1 MTRVGEYVAHP
12 NNGNGVWR
20 SSPTDVFSSDIV
32 NMERRKESNE
42 SKGKF
47 WKPIALLCSVAAI
60 LFFICAVALVG
71 LVVVKYVRDE
81 DKPEEGHHHEQQ
93 VSIDDSLH
101 PFREEMKDG
110 RPATQTV
117 DQSRPKTKLRWPL
130 PSGSMYTSFRRASI
144 ATDHG
149 LCSEVGRDVMM
160 QGGNAV
166 EATIASLLCIGVV
179 NPQSSGLGGGFLMTL
194 FNKTTGRCI
203 TIDARETA
211 PAAATQ
217 DMYVEHPVDASYGYR
232 SIAVPSELHGFY
244 TAFTR
249 FGSGKVAW
257 RRLVEPAMNLA
268 SRGFPVSNN
277 LADVL
282 KRKEKHIMIDEHMTK
297 EFVNPVTGR
306 VYEEGDMMRREA
318 LAKTLELIGN
328 DSDPIGLF
336 YRHGMAQSITAEFHR
351 NGAHVTAHDLADYR
365 TQIEETPLVV
375 EDLPGGLSMCGP
387 PPPSSFVVLQAIV
400 RTMARFYN
408 GTGPKN
414 LDDPLVYHRLIETMK
429 FAYAQRAKLGDTR
442 YVQSAA
448 ELVSKM
454 ITPNF
459 ITSIVN
465 KIKDHALPMED
476 YVDVPMSMPEDH
488 GTSHVS
494 AIDEEGNAVSC
505 TSTVNQLLGSMKI
518 SPTLGIIWNDEMD
531 DFSTPGQANLF
542 GFAPSETNFI
552 APGKRPM
559 SSMSPVI
566 IYSKDGEVK
575 MVSGAAG
582 GSFIISSVAQAIIH
596 TLFFNQT
603 VKESLDAPRFH
614 HQYLPHKTDYE
625 YTVPAEI
632 IDALRTRY
640 QQNMTVV
647 DKIASVVQSLQVN
660 DDGYIHG
667 NSDWRRKTSTYPS
680 GF

>member
-1 MTRVGEYVAHP
+1 MTRVGEYVASGSP
-12 NNGNGVWR
+12 NGWR
-20 SSPTDVFSSDIV
+20 GSPTEAFSTDIV
-32 NMERRKESNE
+32 NMERMRKEPND
-42 SKGKF
+42 KGKF

-71 LVVVKYVRDE
+71 LVVVKYVRE
-81 DKPEEGHHHEQQ
+81 EEKSEEGHAAQFQ

-110 RPATQTV
+110 RPSTFKV
-117 DQSRPKTKLRWPL
+117 DRSKVDSGLKWPL
-130 PSGSMYTSFRRASI
+130 PSGSLFTSFRRASI

-160 QGGNAV
+160 IGGNAV
-166 EATIASLLCIGVV
+166 DATIASLLCIGVV

-194 FNKTTGRCI
+194 FNRTTGRCL

-217 DMYVEHPVDASYGYR
+217 SMFVEHPVDASFGYK
-232 SIAVPSELHGFY
+232 SIAIPSELHGFY
-244 TAFTR
+244 TAFTK

-257 RRLVEPAMNLA
+257 KRLVDPAVTMA

-277 LADVL
+277 LAEIL
-282 KRKEKHIMIDEHMTK
+282 KRKERHIMIDEHMTN
-297 EFVNPVTGR
+297 EFVNPATGR
-306 VYEEGDMMRREA
+306 VYEEGDIMRREA

-336 YRHGMAQSITAEFHR
+336 YRHGMAQSIAAEFHK
-351 NGAHVTAHDLADYR
+351 NGAYVTAHDLAEYQ
-365 TQIEETPLVV
+365 TTIEETPLVV
-375 EDLPGGLSMCGP
+375 DDLPGGLSMCGP

-400 RTMARFYN
+400 RTMGRFYN
-408 GTGPKN
+408 GTGKVD
-414 LDDPLVYHRLIETMK
+414 LDNPLLYHRLIETMK

-442 YVQSAA
+442 FVQSAH

-454 ITPNF
+454 LTPTF
-459 ITSIVN
+459 ISSIVAQ
-465 KIKDHALPMED
+465 IKDHALPMED

-505 TSTVNQLLGSMKI
+505 TSTVNQFLGSMKI

-542 GFAPSETNFI
+542 GFAPSESNFI

-559 SSMSPVI
+559 SSMSPTIV
-566 IYSKDGEVK
+566 YSKDGEVK
-575 MVSGAAG
+575 MVTGAAG
-582 GSFIISSVAQAIIH
+582 GSFIISATSQAIIR

-603 VKESLDAPRFH
+603 VKEALDAPRFH
-614 HQYLPHKTDYE
+614 HQYLPHKADYE
-625 YTVPAEI
+625 YTVPTEI
-632 IDALRTRY
+632 IEVLRNKY
-640 QQNMTVV
+640 QQNLTIV
-647 DKIASVVQSLQVN
+647 DKIASVVQSLQVSE
-660 DDGYIHG
+660 DGYIHG
-667 NSDWRRKTSTYPS
+667 NSDYRRKTSTYPS